1 LTTKLLVLLNLII
14 KKLSKIEII
23 IYHERYYRV
32 TLKNSEIYECE
43 HDHRIVRKI
52 QSEYVIEVCNKCY
65 EEFTN
70 LKTRPLFLA
79 KQILS
84 LTNSMI
90 EKTPEFMN
98 EELDKSTR
106 LWYNCNKDVLE
117 QLKKLNVSIK
127 KERTNTVEDETNY
140 NFNEILHETEINE
153 KNNGQNLDGKNLHDL
168 YRHSTKL
175 IK

>member
-1 LTTKLLVLLNLII
+1 MKEHYRII
-14 KKLSKIEII
+14 LE
-23 IYHERYYRV
+23 
-32 TLKNSEIYECE
+32 NSEIYECE
-43 HDHRIVRKI
+43 HDHRTIRKI
-52 QSEYVIEVCNKCY
+52 QSEYTIKVCNKCY

-84 LTNSMI
+84 LTNKMI
-90 EKTPEFMN
+90 EKTPEFLN
-98 EELDKSTR
+98 GQELDKSMK

-117 QLKKLNVSIK
+117 QLKKLNLSIENKNK
-127 KERTNTVEDETNY
+127 KTNTVEDETNY

-153 KNNGQNLDGKNLHDL
+153 KNDVQNLDGKNLHDL

>member
-1 LTTKLLVLLNLII
+1 MENPG
-14 KKLSKIEII
+14 
-23 IYHERYYRV
+23 
-32 TLKNSEIYECE
+32 IYECE
-43 HDHRIVRKI
+43 HDHRLIRKI
-52 QSEYVIEVCNKCY
+52 QSEYEIKVCDKCY

-79 KQILS
+79 KQILTLS
-84 LTNSMI
+84 NKMI
-90 EKTPEFMN
+90 EKTPEFIN
-98 EELDKSTR
+98 EQEFDKSIK

-117 QLKKLNVSIK
+117 QLKKLDLSIENKEK
-127 KERTNTVEDETNY
+127 KKVTVEDETNY

-153 KNNGQNLDGKNLHDL
+153 NNDQQNLDGKNLHDL

>member
-1 LTTKLLVLLNLII
+1 MVLD
-14 KKLSKIEII
+14 K
-23 IYHERYYRV
+23 
-32 TLKNSEIYECE
+32 SEIYECE

-52 QSEYVIEVCNKCY
+52 QSEYTIEVCNKCY

-84 LTNSMI
+84 LTNGMI

-98 EELDKSTR
+98 EEELDKSMR

-117 QLKKLNVSIK
+117 QLKKLNLSIENK
-127 KERTNTVEDETNY
+127 NEKTNTVEDETNY
-140 NFNEILHETEINE
+140 DFTEILHETEINE
-153 KNNGQNLDGKNLHDL
+153 KNDGQNLDGKNLHDL

-175 IK
+175 VK